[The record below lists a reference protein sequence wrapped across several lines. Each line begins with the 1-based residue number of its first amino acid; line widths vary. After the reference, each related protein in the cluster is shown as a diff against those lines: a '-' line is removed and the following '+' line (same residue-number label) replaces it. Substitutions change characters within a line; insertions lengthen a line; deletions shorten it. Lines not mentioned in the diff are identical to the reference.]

1 MRLASGKSVLYLI
14 TMSLKSYIFHTLEFN
29 HKSTLTVVINTLIIL
44 LILLSVPIDVLESVS
59 DIPFEI
65 KHWVFKADLTI
76 SWVFALEYALRVIS
90 CTTDPRYAR
99 PIVGRLKYMC
109 TPLMVID
116 LLAISP
122 FYIFGLGP
130 LRILRIFRI
139 FMLMRYTN
147 AIQLLNRVVSEK
159 KKELAV
165 CMAFILMLWIW
176 SSFMIFRVE
185 HSAQPGVFRNML
197 DAFWWSAITFTT
209 LGYGDIYPITLFGR
223 IIAITTA
230 ILGLILFA
238 ITTAVLTA
246 GIIQELKQWDEEGK
260 QEPPV

>member
-1 MRLASGKSVLYLI
+1 MSV
-14 TMSLKSYIFHTLEFN
+14 KSYIFHTLEFN
-29 HKSTLTVVINTLIIL
+29 HKSKLTFALNTLIIT
-44 LILLSVPIDVLESVS
+44 LILLSVPIDVLESVT
-59 DIPFEI
+59 DIPEP
-65 KHWVFKADLTI
+65 VRRLAFKADLVI
-76 SWVFALEYALRVIS
+76 SWIFGAEYALRVL
-90 CTTDPRYAR
+90 CATADPNYAR
-99 PIVGRLKYMC
+99 PIAGRMKYMC
-109 TPLMVID
+109 TPLMLID
-116 LLAISP
+116 LFAISP
-122 FYIFGLGP
+122 FYIFGAGP

-185 HSAQPGVFRNML
+185 HSAQPDIFRNML

-209 LGYGDIYPITLFGR
+209 LGYGDIYPVTLFGR

-246 GIIQELKQWDEEGK
+246 GIIQELKQWDEQGK